1 MQIERMLAREF
12 SLPEA
17 QLRGA
22 VKLLDEGKTV
32 PFIAR
37 YRKEAT
43 GGMDDQTLQ
52 RSWQDRLG
60 ALRALEKRAARFAP
74 RWRRRAR

>member
-43 GGMDDQTLQ
+43 CPIA
-52 RSWQDRLG
+52 RSG
-60 ALRALEKRAARFAP
+60 A
-74 RWRRRAR
+74 RARPSRGKGVSSRWPRRC